1 MVLDT
6 NVHLLETTVSKHLNS
21 GSRVNVNLS
30 IPSKGSVEPA
40 YGGSGP
46 GNATKRVLPSNPTTV
61 MAGKNVRFK
70 DRAKK
75 FKRSKDGA
83 QKGSEKKDRD
93 ATDDEAEKKEGKG
106 TPKLTFSR
114 ANVLEYCK
122 DFERRLRTQ
131 QPKEYIP
138 LLQQFPESVREVL
151 TTWMPT
157 FEQQKWVEVQR
168 EWHENEAEER
178 RRKVL
183 RPKKAPE
190 IHTEF
195 EVWTYDNLI
204 EDTPELWG
212 KLGARTCLSSWQT
225 PG

>member
-1 MVLDT
+1 
-6 NVHLLETTVSKHLNS
+6 
-21 GSRVNVNLS
+21 
-30 IPSKGSVEPA
+30 
-40 YGGSGP
+40 
-46 GNATKRVLPSNPTTV
+46 

-138 LLQQFPESVREVL
+138 LLQQFPESVRQVL

-157 FEQQKWVEVQR
+157 FEQQSGSKFSVNGMRTRRRSV
-168 EWHENEAEER
+168 EER
-178 RRKVL
+178 VCGRRK
-183 RPKKAPE
+183 RRRS
-190 IHTEF
+190 
-195 EVWTYDNLI
+195 
-204 EDTPELWG
+204 TPSSRCG
-212 KLGARTCLSSWQT
+212 RTIT
-225 PG
+225 